1 MQTFPSPGRNY
12 MKAVL
17 SAFDGVL
24 AAEKAKG
31 LDVTSPE
38 PWQEELADISNPRMY
53 VFMTSVYIHIHI
65 YIHKHVCT
73 HVWVHDAVMIVILI
87 TVYMY
92 VHVLLFHLFLLGP
105 CVLWRPL

>member
-38 PWQEELADISNPRMY
+38 PWQEELADIINPRMY

-65 YIHKHVCT
+65 YIHKHVC
-73 HVWVHDAVMIVILI
+73 VCASARMYLWLCM
-87 TVYMY
+87 YM
-92 VHVLLFHLFLLGP
+92 
-105 CVLWRPL
+105 CLWICSCK

>member
-1 MQTFPSPGRNY
+1 

-53 VFMTSVYIHIHI
+53 VFMTTSTEAPSSCDYILRQR
-65 YIHKHVCT
+65 KTGVT
-73 HVWVHDAVMIVILI
+73 KSQ
-87 TVYMY
+87 
-92 VHVLLFHLFLLGP
+92 
-105 CVLWRPL
+105 